1 MTHKRAAAFFDLD
14 RTVIDVNSAV
24 LFAQYERKAKR
35 ISNLQFLGALKNSL
49 LYHFNVLD
57 MEAAYSSFVS
67 HYRGKTE
74 EWIEARTLEFFD
86 AKIKSRI
93 QPGAQKAL
101 SRHKELGHPLVLLT
115 TSTSFQAKIA
125 SSAWGFDAWLANRF
139 HVEDGMIMGGVNSPL
154 CYGPGKVVYAEAWA
168 QDNEIDLSA
177 SYFYSDS
184 YSDVPML
191 EAVGFPVVV
200 NPDPKLRAH
209 AAKKGWQIVNW
220 ATVS

>member
-1 MTHKRAAAFFDLD
+1 MTHKRGAAFFDLD

-57 MEAAYSSFVS
+57 METAYNTFVS
-67 HYRGKTE
+67 HYRGRTE
-74 EWIEARTLEFFD
+74 AWIEERTLEFFD

-93 QPGAQKAL
+93 QPGARRAL
-101 SRHKELGHPLVLLT
+101 SHHKDLGHPLVLLT

-125 SSAWGFDAWLANRF
+125 SSTWGFDDWLANRF
-139 HVEDGMIMGGVNSPL
+139 AIEDGKIQGGVHSPL
-154 CYGPGKVVYAEAWA
+154 CYGPGKVVYAKAWA
-168 QDNEIDLSA
+168 QTNDVDLEA

-200 NPDPKLRAH
+200 NPDPKLRSH
-209 AAKKGWQIVNW
+209 ALKKGWEIVDW
-220 ATVS
+220 SSRA